1 MAQLTLPT
9 RTTRPSSNT
18 SLYADTTDTYNHN
31 ALTTNA
37 NDDDS
42 DSDSQPD
49 PTALP
54 FPAALSRSDFLQP
67 DFNPA
72 AYLSSLHASGPASRH
87 QTLEDLR
94 AELRDRGAAARAEL
108 VELVNAH
115 YAAFL
120 NLGAGLSEQGGA
132 DRAADVRV
140 AIMGFRRAVDELRQK
155 VKQRRT
161 EVGRLVGELEGVRG
175 AVEMGRRMLELEE
188 RVAGLEG
195 RLEVGFQGR
204 RGATKKAER
213 EEDGDGEFEVDLDS
227 LDGDD
232 EEETDDATDEA
243 GFVSSSPAK
252 LAALAEEY
260 VAAEGI
266 ADALGRNLPFVRKM
280 EERMTRCR
288 NTILLDLS
296 TALAE
301 ARKAGPKGHGRVVKY
316 LGVYRTLNA
325 QADAIKVLKTK

>member
-9 RTTRPSSNT
+9 RPARPGSS
-18 SLYADTTDTYNHN
+18 SSPYP
-31 ALTTNA
+31 
-37 NDDDS
+37 DDDLNS
-42 DSDSQPD
+42 TASSATD

-72 AYLSSLHASGPASRH
+72 AYLSSLHAAGPASRH

-108 VELVNAH
+108 VELVNAR
-115 YAAFL
+115 YAEFL
-120 NLGAGLSEQGGA
+120 HLGAGLSEQGGS

-140 AIMGFRRAVDELRQK
+140 ALMGFRRAVEELRGK
-155 VKQRRT
+155 VRERRA
-161 EVGRLVGELEGVRG
+161 EVGKLVGELEGVRS
-175 AVEMGRRMLELEE
+175 AIEMGRRMLELDE
-188 RVAGLEG
+188 RVSSLEG
-195 RLEVGFQGR
+195 RLEVGVKNTAAGR
-204 RGATKKAER
+204 GRKRVHEKAE
-213 EEDGDGEFEVDLDS
+213 EDDVDFDELDE
-227 LDGDD
+227 DDD
-232 EEETDDATDEA
+232 EEEADADDEV
-243 GFVSSSPAK
+243 GFVSSSPTK

-280 EERMTRCR
+280 EERMARCR

-301 ARKAGPKGHGRVVKY
+301 ARKAGPRGHGRVIRY
-316 LGVYRTLNA
+316 LAVYRTLNA
-325 QADAIKVLKTK
+325 QAEAIKVLKTK